1 MKKIIKLLALSLFLV
16 FALQGTVLASE
27 LPSLKKGA
35 EKETKVEDKAFKE
48 TRHFSHSASRI
59 LENKYGVKSED
70 IEKAKTSGKTFFDLA
85 KDKGLNETDLKSAI
99 IAPRLKA
106 LEEAV
111 NTGELNNEKA
121 EEIKSKTKENIEKWD
136 GKIEDNKEH
145 KEKDKGDNKC
155 KDNKCKTPNE
165 QAS

>member
-16 FALQGTVLASE
+16 FALEGTVFASE
-27 LPSLKKGA
+27 LPSLKKGSDQD
-35 EKETKVEDKAFKE
+35 TKIESKAFKE

-59 LENKYGVKSED
+59 LENKYGIKAED

-85 KDKGLNETDLKSAI
+85 KEKGLNEADLKAAI

-111 NTGELNNEKA
+111 NTGELSNEKA
-121 EEIKSKTKENIEKWD
+121 EEIKTKTKENIQEWD
-136 GKIEDNKEH
+136 GKIENFKEH
-145 KEKDKGDNKC
+145 KEKDKDHNKC